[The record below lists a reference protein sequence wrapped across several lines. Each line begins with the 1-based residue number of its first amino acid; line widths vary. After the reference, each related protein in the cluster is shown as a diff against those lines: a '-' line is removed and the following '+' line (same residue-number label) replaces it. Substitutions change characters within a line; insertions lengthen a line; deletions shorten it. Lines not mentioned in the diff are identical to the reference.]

1 MQREESNKIYFQM
14 QINLWSITNLNEWP
28 MQNEL
33 QIQEKWQFLLIF
45 KDDLLV
51 LKVFNHCTIYI
62 TQ

>member
-1 MQREESNKIYFQM
+1 M